1 MLRGFRLA
9 VLAVLL
15 AVPGS
20 PPLTAQSTLTG
31 SVEGSDGEPLVGA
44 VVTVRPLL
52 DTALRTQVET
62 DEQGRFRMENF
73 NPSRGY
79 RFHVAKEGYRAVVR
93 DVEAGHAGTS
103 GDGILRQEFVLF
115 PHGVNPTDE
124 QSRRVIL
131 RRGSA
136 AVGPYKKGIRAFERG
151 EWVKARN
158 RLESARRLD
167 PELAQVH
174 EALALVYH
182 RLGEYEA
189 GLEAADRALELSP
202 WDPDFLRIRY
212 EALESLGREQEAR
225 RALDRLAQAA
235 TDRSTAV
242 FFYRDAVA
250 AFKTGDAASAEV
262 LFQTALRL
270 APEMIEAKSSLAKAY
285 AHSGKYESALA
296 ISAEV
301 LEARPG
307 DVEMLRI
314 RQQAWSA
321 LGRTEEARAALD
333 ELVRHDPGP
342 RTATLLYNQGVK
354 AFNAG
359 DDAGAET
366 IFNKAL
372 ELHPHS
378 LEARLG
384 LAEVYLRQER
394 YEDCLAETE
403 KIESRNP
410 GNQHARRIAER
421 ARVRMAD

>member
-1 MLRGFRLA
+1 MLRVLRFAALA
-9 VLAVLL
+9 GLL

-20 PPLTAQSTLTG
+20 PPLAAQTTLTG
-31 SVEGSDGEPLVGA
+31 SIEGPDGEPLVGA

-52 DTALRTQVET
+52 DAALRTQVET

-93 DVEAGHAGTS
+93 DVEAGIGGTS
-103 GDGILRQEFVLF
+103 GDGILRQDFVLF
-115 PHGVNPTDE
+115 PHGVNPMDE
-124 QSRRVIL
+124 PSRRVIL

-136 AVGPYKKGIRAFERG
+136 ATGPYKKGIRAFERG
-151 EWVKARN
+151 EWEKARE

-167 PELAQVH
+167 PELAPVH

-189 GLEAADRALELSP
+189 GLETVDRALELAP
-202 WDPDFLRIRY
+202 WDPDLLRIRY
-212 EALESLGREQEAR
+212 EALASLGRKDEAR

-242 FFYRDAVA
+242 FFYQDAVA
-250 AFKTGDAASAEV
+250 AFKAGDTASAEA

-270 APEMIEAKSSLAKAY
+270 APEMIEAKDSLAQAY

-296 ISAEV
+296 MSAEV
-301 LEARPG
+301 LAERPG

-314 RQQAWSA
+314 RQQAWHA
-321 LGRTEEARAALD
+321 LGRAEEARAALD

-366 IFNKAL
+366 IFQRSL
-372 ELHPHS
+372 ELDPHS
-378 LEARLG
+378 LRTRLG

-394 YEDCLAETE
+394 YEECLAE
-403 KIESRNP
+403 IDGIDSRHP
-410 GNQHARRIAER
+410 GNAHARRIAER